1 MAAKTIAVVN
11 MKGGVGKTTVSVAL
25 AETFASVFGMRTLVI
40 DLDAQASCSFALLGE
55 SGFEGMRAEG
65 RHSAAFFAAMLESQG
80 GGAGA
85 STIKG
90 AIETS
95 VAGDLSDPGRFLTAC
110 ASRLA
115 PSPPLSLMGSVPALQ
130 GLEREII
137 FNLATAGRPRA
148 AVEEDTAAHLARG
161 LAAFGKDA
169 DVVLIDC
176 PPGVSAFTEAAIRT
190 ADLIIAPVTPDYLPA
205 LGLEA
210 FLFQT
215 IQPLRRAGAF
225 RGALHVLFNQVEAQE
240 HQNRFVEQIVGVS
253 RDLGGDMRV
262 FETRVPRS
270 RDMARAV
277 EPPELSV
284 TFEQKY
290 LSASP
295 VLRELAQEA
304 LDALLPADAF
314 V

>member
-25 AETFASVFGMRTLVI
+25 AETFSSVFGMRTLVI

-55 SGFEGMRAEG
+55 SGFEEMRAEG
-65 RHSAAFFAAMLESQG
+65 RHSAAFFAAMVPAGTE
-80 GGAGA
+80 AGA
-85 STIKG
+85 EDEASG
-90 AIETS
+90 
-95 VAGDLSDPGRFLTAC
+95 GLGDPGRFLTPS
-110 ASRLA
+110 ASRLE

-137 FNLATAGRPRA
+137 FNLAKAGRPRA
-148 AVEEDTAAHLARG
+148 AVEEDTAGHLARG
-161 LAAFGKDA
+161 LEAFSKDA

-225 RGALHVLFNQVEAQE
+225 RGSLHVLFNQVDAREQ
-240 HQNRFVEQIVGVS
+240 QNRFVEQIDGVA
-253 RDLGGDMRV
+253 RDLGEDLRV
-262 FETRVPRS
+262 FGTRIPRS

-277 EPPELSV
+277 EPPELPMS
-284 TFEQKY
+284 FEQKY
-290 LSASP
+290 LSASA